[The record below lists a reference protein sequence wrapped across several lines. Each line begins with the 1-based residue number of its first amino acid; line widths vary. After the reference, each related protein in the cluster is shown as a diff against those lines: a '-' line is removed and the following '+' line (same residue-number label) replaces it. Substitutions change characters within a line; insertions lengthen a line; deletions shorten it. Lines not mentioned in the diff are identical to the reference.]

1 MNELNES
8 DDDVVVVVELMPL
21 SLVLNES
28 NRSSMCVCGG
38 GGIGVMLSNKEA
50 PIVIFKGT
58 IVQRAS
64 NCTSG

>member
-1 MNELNES
+1 MNLTDLE
-8 DDDVVVVVELMPL
+8 
-21 SLVLNES
+21 
-28 NRSSMCVCGG
+28 CVCVCVWGEG
-38 GGIGVMLSNKEA
+38 EVGGIGVMLSNKEA

>member
-1 MNELNES
+1 MNLT
-8 DDDVVVVVELMPL
+8 D
-21 SLVLNES
+21 LVCV
-28 NRSSMCVCGG
+28 CVCGEG
-38 GGIGVMLSNKEA
+38 GGVGGIGVMLSNKEA